1 MNPLL
6 LEIIKPLEN
15 DLEYEI
21 VIDEGSIDFIKK
33 GHLLSMPS
41 MKKIPIVIRY
51 YKTRL

>member
-41 MKKIPIVIRY
+41 MKNNRKRSSSPKRN
-51 YKTRL
+51 L